1 VQNYENALHEAVKD
15 GFVDVLNKLVA
26 ALPKKLVLA
35 QGVLNFL
42 DDRERTPLHYAAARN
57 FSGAVSVLVRA
68 GADINAKG
76 NRDRT
81 PLHTAAYC
89 GAVHT
94 VRTLCELG
102 ANVNARDADGDTP
115 CDDAQGKGR
124 LQVLAIMQ
132 QFGAHAGPPKASA
145 PNHATLVEMTAAPL
159 VHAIKGGDV
168 ERVKALAGAGH
179 DINGGDTRGV
189 NALHLAAQVNDVE
202 AVQVL
207 IAAGAIVNLPD
218 KLGNTPLHY
227 AAGFG
232 SAEAAEV
239 LLKAGA
245 NRYQENVF
253 GQCPFHVVKQIPSE
267 ELDGGGAEGNVSR
280 QSSMLTVPE
289 DLLPPSRA
297 PTASEVS
304 LTSTALAAA
313 AELPM
318 IPPPPPKVYHKEGE
332 ADLPE
337 DLDEETLEEQRRRRD
352 EAEEL
357 LHAPGVVALR
367 TAMEREQQRRKA
379 LGIETPSRATS
390 QVVEVKRV
398 VKKRDEEE
406 DEDED
411 AGAPEE
417 GHENDETVEQK
428 RKRKAAMDELLT
440 SPGELAY
447 RTAMERYAEQRPVGL
462 WDRAPSRKSVMDAA
476 SGSKKSIKTP
486 SRTASGQRWIA

>member
-1 VQNYENALHEAVKD
+1 LVVQNYENALHEAVKD

-35 QGVLNFL
+35 QGVLNAL

-68 GADINAKG
+68 RADINAKG

-89 GAVHT
+89 GAVDT

-124 LQVLAIMQ
+124 LHALAVMQ
-132 QFGAHAGPPKASA
+132 QFGARAGPPKASA

-179 DINGGDTRGV
+179 DINGGDTHGV

-207 IAAGAIVNLPD
+207 IAAGAVVNLPD
-218 KLGNTPLHY
+218 KLGNTALHY

-232 SAEAAEV
+232 SAEAAVV
-239 LLKAGA
+239 LLQAGA

-253 GQCPFHVVKQIPSE
+253 GQCPFHVVKQVPSE
-267 ELDGGGAEGNVSR
+267 ELDGSGAEGGVSR

-318 IPPPPPKVYHKEGE
+318 IPTPPPKVSDGYHKEGE

-337 DLDEETLEEQRRRRD
+337 ELDEETLEEQRRRRD

-379 LGIETPSRATS
+379 LGIKTPSRATS
-390 QVVEVKRV
+390 QVVEVKRE
-398 VKKRDEEE
+398 KKRDE
-406 DEDED
+406 DDDED
-411 AGAPEE
+411 APEE
-417 GHENDETVEQK
+417 ENENETAEQ
-428 RKRKAAMDELLT
+428 RSKRKAAMDELLT

-476 SGSKKSIKTP
+476 PGSTKSIKTP
-486 SRTASGQRWIA
+486 SRTASGQRRIA